1 MKGILE
7 RSKAWLKLEECSALD
22 EVDWSKVTVEE
33 IEGEGAKP
41 ERRSFADL
49 DEERQKYWRNE
60 FEVEANALYRML
72 NGEVRSTEK
81 IGDAVQNAINAG
93 TFGTVFSTTMEV
105 FILDYLRPQLVVSN
119 LLANTIPVGPNINKS
134 LIAVI
139 RSFGQ
144 VKVSEVPRSGSLPIV
159 APMFA
164 ETADQIAYD
173 IKKYGCKLEVEK
185 DFANSDQWG
194 MFGFLLTSIADAFRY
209 RKELEVIK
217 VINQTGEVMY
227 DNANPTAGTFRR
239 TTAGRAIDGT
249 FNGTVA
255 LEDFTRTFAY
265 MQQRGMQPQYILV
278 HPFVLFNMYGDSE
291 LRAILGMSQ
300 VIGDFPMNAVQ
311 PGWDHPFGE
320 DWAYRLRGLGGDN
333 VSVTTGNVPNFGP
346 VGVGPLGVPGIDP
359 HTQKLASLNMN
370 AIMRANIPG
379 YNVTV
384 IASPLVPMKQLSAG
398 QPVSGND
405 LKFATNIYVV
415 ADKKPVAILQK
426 TNPAPLE
433 WEDFEREMR
442 MLGFREE
449 YCAMPIYQGR
459 SVYIMKNIVIDKNY
473 PLPQRVFQITSLTET
488 STTGLVN

>member
-1 MKGILE
+1 MKGILD
-7 RSKAWLKLEECSALD
+7 RSKNWLKLEECTAFDEINWDKVQVQMEDEKGGSTSAYFSTLSD
-22 EVDWSKVTVEE
+22 EHK
-33 IEGEGAKP
+33 
-41 ERRSFADL
+41 
-49 DEERQKYWRNE
+49 DEYRKE
-60 FEVEANALYRML
+60 FEIEANALYRML
-72 NGEVRSTEK
+72 NGEVRSTKKVGEAIK
-81 IGDAVQNAINAG
+81 NAINSG

-105 FILDYLRPQLVVSN
+105 YILDYLRPQLIVSN

-185 DFANSDQWG
+185 EFANSDQWG

-217 VINQTGEVMY
+217 VINTTGQVMY
-227 DNANPTAGTFRR
+227 DNASPSAGTFKV

-255 LEDFTRTFAY
+255 LEDFIRTFAY

-320 DWAYRLRGLGGDN
+320 DMAYRLRGMGGDN
-333 VSVTTGNVPNFGP
+333 VASPTGNVPKFGEI
-346 VGVGPLGVPGIDP
+346 GKGPLGIPGIDP
-359 HTQKLASLNMN
+359 HAQSLAAINMN

-384 IASPLVPMKQLSAG
+384 IASPLVPIKQLASG
-398 QPVSGND
+398 QPVSGNVS
-405 LKFATNIYVV
+405 KFATNIYVV

-433 WEDFEREMR
+433 WEDFEREMN

-449 YCAMPIYQGR
+449 YCTMPIYQGR
-459 SVYIMKNIVIDKNY
+459 SVYIMKNVVIDKNY
-473 PLPQRVFQITSLTET
+473 ALPQRVYQMTSLTEVGG
-488 STTGLVN
+488 SALVS